1 MGGGACDEACGGGFD
16 RYTQL
21 GFVGAGGDYAP
32 ATYQYVGKGAGQY
45 GIQETRIPRPGNC
58 CCLLL
63 IPLSILLLLMLL
75 PLLYYLLQPGTV
87 TSTFPPPLPQPTTTP
102 ALMPKLEP
110 IAIGSGDGPMAI
122 GSGDGP
128 VAMGSG

>member
-1 MGGGACDEACGGGFD
+1 MG
-16 RYTQL
+16 QL

-45 GIQETRIPRPGNC
+45 GMQETRIPRPGNC

-102 ALMPKLEP
+102 ALMPELEP
-110 IAIGSGDGPMAI
+110 IAIGSGDGPIAI
-122 GSGDGP
+122 GS
-128 VAMGSG
+128 VMGRLPWAVVRNCVSQ